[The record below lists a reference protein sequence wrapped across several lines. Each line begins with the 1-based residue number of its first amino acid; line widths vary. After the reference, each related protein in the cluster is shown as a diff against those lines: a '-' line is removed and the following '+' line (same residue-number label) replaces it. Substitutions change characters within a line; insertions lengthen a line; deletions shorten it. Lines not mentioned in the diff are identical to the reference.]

1 MITGRIKDFARD
13 IFTRKQVLT
22 LEVEGD
28 CSELIEKL
36 KDEKLTIDI
45 KKLRNKRSLNANS
58 YYWALVHQISKA
70 TGNSDAF
77 THNTYL
83 RDCRCV
89 KQIAGVTLSV
99 PVPDTDEAED
109 EIMNSPTQHLYP
121 TNKVVEGKTCQL
133 RYYIVL
139 KGSSE
144 FDSAEM
150 ARLIEFAVRDAK
162 DLGIPTITETEQ
174 KKLIEL
180 YGIKGGK
187 K

>member
-13 IFTRKQVLT
+13 IFSQKQVLT
-22 LEVEGD
+22 LEVDGD
-28 CSELIEKL
+28 CAELVEKL
-36 KDEKLTIDI
+36 KDEKLTIEL
-45 KKLRNKRSLNANS
+45 KKFRKKRSLTANGF
-58 YYWALVHQISKA
+58 YWALVHQISQA

-89 KQIAGVTLSV
+89 KKIAGVTLAV
-99 PVPDTDEAED
+99 PVPDTDEAEK

-121 TNKVVEGKTCQL
+121 TGKTIEGKDGAL

-150 ARLIEFAVRDAK
+150 ARLIDFAVRDANV
-162 DLGIPTITETEQ
+162 LGIPTITAEEQ
-174 KKLIEL
+174 KRLIDA
-180 YGIKGGK
+180 YGR
-187 K
+187 